1 MHHAAAEVGARVVL
15 LGDGPTAPG
24 DQTFVQLVL
33 ERPIAAAAGDRFVVR
48 DTSAQRTIGGGRFLD
63 LRAPARKRRTPE
75 RLAQLHAHALDRP
88 DRALAALLECA
99 PGYVDLTGFGR
110 DRALGVDEVE
120 RIADTLALVRMPLQR
135 TVVALSPER
144 WSELEHGI
152 LQRLAAF
159 HAENLDLPGMGLERL
174 RLQLEPRLPAPA
186 FAVAL
191 QGMARLQQL
200 ALDAHGCG
208 CPATKYG

>member
-1 MHHAAAEVGARVVL
+1 MRQQKSAREWSFWATE
-15 LGDGPTAPG
+15 PTAPG

-152 LQRLAAF
+152 LDRLAAF
-159 HAENLDLPGMGLERL
+159 HAENLDLPGIGLERL
-174 RLQLEPRLPAPA
+174 RLQLEPRFWRRPSPSPCRAWH
-186 FAVAL
+186 
-191 QGMARLQQL
+191 GSNNWRST
-200 ALDAHGCG
+200 AHGCG
-208 CPATKYG
+208 CPATKYA